1 MISSVSIIKCLND
14 FGVPSSNFLSTEM
27 RTVCIVGCASAP
39 LAVCIED
46 GRVSEL
52 QSRLLQ
58 LVAVT
63 IGLAHVTYGAI
74 LP

>member
-1 MISSVSIIKCLND
+1 
-14 FGVPSSNFLSTEM
+14 M